1 MPPVGFEPTISAD
14 QRPQTYALDG
24 AATGTGAF
32 FNHSSFYISLYIN
45 YSHFTLKNCQV
56 KEHHVGK
63 GHLMGNAQW
72 VL

>member
-1 MPPVGFEPTISAD
+1 
-14 QRPQTYALDG
+14 L
-24 AATGTGAF
+24 

-45 YSHFTLKNCQV
+45 YSHFILKNCQV
-56 KEHHVGK
+56 REHHVGK